1 MPRPIRPMRLVF
13 MGTPDFAVPALDALI
28 GAGHHIVCVYTQ
40 PPRRAGRG
48 QAERPSPVHI
58 HADQNGIKVRCPASL
73 KDEETQAEFAALNA
87 DAAIVV
93 AYGLILP
100 PEILAAPRLG
110 CLNIHAS
117 LLPRWRGAAPIQRA
131 IMEGDE
137 VTGVNIMQMD
147 EGLDTGPIIL
157 GAETPIT
164 TDTSGGA
171 LHDSL
176 AALGAVLVVEA
187 LAGRDAGTL
196 TATRQPESGATYARK
211 LTRDDGRLDWSLPAE
226 TLERRVRA
234 LSPLP
239 GAWFNH
245 GEERIRV
252 LEAELRPGKGAPG
265 TVLDDHLTIGCGTG
279 ALGLRRVQR
288 PGRNAMDAEDFLRGF
303 DLPAGTDL
311 G

>member
-1 MPRPIRPMRLVF
+1 

-28 GAGHHIVCVYTQ
+28 GVGHHIVCVYTQ

-48 QAERPSPVHI
+48 QTERPSPVQSHGEQLGLLCR
-58 HADQNGIKVRCPASL
+58 HPASL
-73 KDEETQAEFAALNA
+73 KDDETQAEFAALNA

-100 PEILAAPRLG
+100 PAILAAPRLG

-117 LLPRWRGAAPIQRA
+117 LLPRWRGAAPLQRA
-131 IMEGDE
+131 IMEGDDA
-137 VTGVNIMQMD
+137 TGVNIMQMD

-157 GAETPIT
+157 GAEIPIT
-164 TDTSGGA
+164 TDTTGGA

-176 AALGAVLVVEA
+176 AALGATLVVEA

-196 TATRQPESGATYARK
+196 TPTPQSGSGATYARK
-211 LTRDDGRLDWSLPAE
+211 LTRDDGELDWSLSADM
-226 TLERRVRA
+226 LERRVRA

-239 GAWFNH
+239 GAWFSH
-245 GEERIRV
+245 GDERIRV
-252 LEAELRPGKGAPG
+252 LEAELRPGGGKPG
-265 TVLDDHLTIGCGTG
+265 TVIDDHLTIACRTG